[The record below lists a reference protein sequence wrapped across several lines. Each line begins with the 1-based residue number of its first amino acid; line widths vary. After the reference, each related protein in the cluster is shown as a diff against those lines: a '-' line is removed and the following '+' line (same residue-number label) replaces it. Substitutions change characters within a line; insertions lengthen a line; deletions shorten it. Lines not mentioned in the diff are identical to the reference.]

1 MYADDHLGTR
11 EYEDAKEGIDVC
23 RLVLLEIRRGQKLRF
38 FRERENVA
46 HHMSGT
52 NARVTPTNSPLIP

>member
-1 MYADDHLGTR
+1 MTIQGTR

-23 RLVLLEIRRGQKLRF
+23 RLEIRRGQKLRF

-46 HHMSGT
+46 HHMRGT
-52 NARVTPTNSPLIP
+52 NSRVSPTIGPLIS